1 MVSLR
6 RAAMLSDEQFPKNG
20 MHSWEV
26 DSGSPGP
33 GGTQTPGRYLAEVE
47 QERVR
52 IRFVSDFRLRFC
64 K

>member
-1 MVSLR
+1 
-6 RAAMLSDEQFPKNG
+6 MLSDEQFPKNG

-33 GGTQTPGRYLAEVE
+33 GGTQTLGCYLAEVE

-52 IRFVSDFRLRFC
+52 IQFVSDFRLRFC